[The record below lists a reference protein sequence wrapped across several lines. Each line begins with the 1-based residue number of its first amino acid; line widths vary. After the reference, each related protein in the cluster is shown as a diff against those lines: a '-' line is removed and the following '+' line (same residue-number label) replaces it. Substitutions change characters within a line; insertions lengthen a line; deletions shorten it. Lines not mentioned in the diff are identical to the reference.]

1 MFPILFQLVTLLALP
16 AIVAAVPVS
25 SPSTDI
31 AAISSTADATHLASY
46 TATASDSA
54 PTPTSI
60 AFNTVNAKV
69 EFTSDTVK
77 RFTWQEDAESAT
89 TDLFHFALENA
100 QGTDARRAGKPK
112 PKLVIKSFVKFATK
126 ETFDFT
132 ATVTGWPGK
141 TGRGWAWMKRKFTGT
156 LTLKPRDE
164 CSQCGSVHEGYRI
177 RFGVLY
183 DESKNKLVTVVDD
196 RVVPDHNAV
205 GMENNDVP
213 LLSLPPPAVLA
224 SSKDSEGP
232 ATAPRIPRLD
242 LPEPALFSP
251 SEVSLLAS
259 GKSQQRKT
267 VKFSGMEKGE
277 SSRTGGDGLP
287 AGGKKRKSERK
298 KAVKVE
304 SSVGQE
310 DDSMKAAD
318 SIMSKG
324 KGKDPVA

>member
-232 ATAPRIPRLD
+232 ATAPPCTT
-242 LPEPALFSP
+242 
-251 SEVSLLAS
+251 LAH
-259 GKSQQRKT
+259 
-267 VKFSGMEKGE
+267 
-277 SSRTGGDGLP
+277 SST
-287 AGGKKRKSERK
+287 
-298 KAVKVE
+298 
-304 SSVGQE
+304 
-310 DDSMKAAD
+310 
-318 SIMSKG
+318 
-324 KGKDPVA
+324 